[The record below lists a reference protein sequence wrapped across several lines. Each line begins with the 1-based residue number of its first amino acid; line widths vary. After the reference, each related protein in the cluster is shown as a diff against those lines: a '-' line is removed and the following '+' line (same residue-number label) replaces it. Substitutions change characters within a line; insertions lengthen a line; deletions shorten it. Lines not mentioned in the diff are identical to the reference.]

1 MTTRTR
7 VAALAATLPLL
18 FGVASCG
25 GSPAADKP
33 LDAKPA
39 APLKAAPPLR
49 LTSAT
54 FAPALNRATAK
65 VISFRAIGRM
75 TTHGQT
81 LDMTAAVTV
90 KPFAISM
97 TLSGAAWDGAATMI
111 AANGGV
117 YVSAPGA
124 TPAGKYMV
132 LDLSHDKNPQV
143 RAIGQLLTN
152 ADPLKQF
159 KSWQP
164 GGQKVKFIGAEKL
177 DDRTLERYQVSV
189 YVAKKP
195 IVFDMW
201 LGADKLLYKMAY
213 KFAGVDYMMTMTGYN
228 TVAPIT
234 APPASKIVKQ
244 R

>member
-18 FGVASCG
+18 FGAASCAG
-25 GSPAADKP
+25 TPAAEKQTQ
-33 LDAKPA
+33 PA
-39 APLKAAPPLR
+39 APVKAAPPLR

-54 FAPALNRATAK
+54 FAPALNKATAK
-65 VISFRAIGRM
+65 VTSFKAVGQM
-75 TTHGQT
+75 TTQGQT
-81 LDMTAAVTV
+81 LDLTVAVTA

-97 TLSGAAWDGAATMI
+97 TMSGAAFDGIMTMI
-111 AANGGV
+111 AAKGGV
-117 YVSAPGA
+117 YVSAPGV

-132 LDLSHDKNPQV
+132 LDLKHDKNPQV
-143 RAIGQLLTN
+143 RAIGQMLAN

-164 GGQKVKFIGAEKL
+164 GGQKVKFVGTEKVG
-177 DDRTLERYQVSV
+177 DRTLERYQISV
-189 YVAKKP
+189 VVAKKP

-213 KFAGVDYMMTMTGYN
+213 KFAGLDYVMTMTGYN
-228 TVAPIT
+228 TVAPIA